1 MYLEDGSPELKIL
14 KLLPSSPGLTPLSGT
29 LSNPTSGGLRSESPP
44 KSQAS
49 VSPHLALP
57 ETPQVPGPGLMQ
69 MGPSLHPDQVLAS
82 AG

>member
-29 LSNPTSGGLRSESPP
+29 LSNPTSEGLRSESPP

-57 ETPQVPGPGLMQ
+57 ETPQVLCRWDPPCTQ
-69 MGPSLHPDQVLAS
+69 IRSWPQQAEH
-82 AG
+82 